1 MDLKCTINRI
11 ARQPKHLRQQA
22 LSLFVALLLCAS
34 QFPLSAYAYS
44 GSYSEDDGCA
54 LAAEEI
60 QVEDDAVLD
69 ESEVGDS
76 PVTSDDTSS
85 EVSTSDEAPDSGEA
99 SSAEDDEFGSFV
111 ESASSS
117 ANSESD
123 GDKLDAGEDVVAALA
138 AADSVAPV
146 SSSVELEAGTYTVS
160 ANVSMLTPLGIT
172 AYATN
177 PQNPL
182 GIGES
187 GIPGAPV
194 KNNAELVV
202 DADGRKTLTF
212 ELVNPVFTVQDFSD
226 GEGVSVVS
234 KERVD
239 IEEDPTDPSY
249 IKDIHEDGFYTRVSK
264 VVVSLDN
271 WDGSYEFSNCSEY
284 ATALNRNESL
294 SYGRFNIPLT
304 LTVDFANAIRH
315 VDGDF
320 SKTFFDENSGIKL
333 SVEAESSSSVIDE
346 LQTAELKVSSVG
358 DAEKSAI
365 DIALGQKFKV
375 NPTFEGYKISL
386 VSGDSEIAFDDKVK
400 LTLGVADKCDS
411 LYLYDDGVL
420 SSISIAPSDGFQ
432 TAEVSKLGTF
442 AVIQSGNSSQWEWSK
457 TLTDDTTGASITYS
471 TDTYWDDIVLNGGEL
486 GQGAEALNIYAD
498 YMGASAK
505 KITDADSLASY
516 TGQLNFDGMR
526 NPQVDAVWGI
536 ALNLMGGADYPSG
549 YDCPIGNGHSKM
561 SATFPVDAAKT
572 SFYLVSGKVGSSKT
586 VKKVASSASK
596 GFVTFDLVPADMENG
611 STLPFWNY
619 VMNCDRWPSAQQ
631 TDDTEI
637 AFIVAVSEASE
648 KVAKPTA
655 SSELVYN
662 GENQTGIPSSEAYT
676 VNGVGEA
683 VNAGSYSAIVTLNE
697 GYVWDDGSSD
707 SIVLN
712 WSISSKRLRAAYVG
726 DSDVKSASEV
736 KLAVEV
742 SGFVNGESVDTIEGY
757 QAPEVRIPDSLKAG
771 SAYSLTPEGGNAGS
785 NYVFEYVAGVLSL
798 SADFI
803 PDYFEAGTYSV
814 TANIY
819 CPASENDI
827 LHLTAY
833 MTNPKNPLVSEDD
846 PDYGVPTTPMS
857 NNATLVVSPDGSKHL
872 IVDLPN
878 PAFTLMKIG
887 LPSNGAVLAGVAR
900 DASVYGNHV
909 SGRITQVV
917 FDISS
922 CESSY
927 SLAGSGVYAAPL
939 KADKKWN
946 LQLGVSWGSMKK
958 ISDSTDYVV
967 PDDSNDENHNNG
979 GGSNSGNSGDNNQNN
994 NSGNNGSNNGASGN
1008 GGSVSTTTDGHLAAG
1023 TYTVSGNV
1031 WLPKSQ
1037 TGLPLNPHLSNGG
1050 FPPSSPVAS
1059 NATLVVDG
1067 TGHAYVRIPVT
1078 IQDKVMVVNNV
1089 WGPGVSFD
1097 GSTITIDLGT
1107 PSAGQTTFTGTCQA
1121 SVTIGW
1127 LAQTIAAGI
1136 FNGVWDHTW
1145 TANWEVDLGS
1155 VLPASGGGTLPA
1167 AAQAILNGANGVAA
1181 QESAAEAALAAL
1193 DEGGSSASESAAA
1206 KKAGSQAASD
1216 EGGAADGGMAPVT
1229 VACIALGAVAVA
1241 AIAAWLLLSRRKRN
1255 AAAEAGADSANGE

>member
-1 MDLKCTINRI
+1 MANLKAVKRKMSKWGVLGN
-11 ARQPKHLRQQA
+11 AF
-22 LSLFVALLLCAS
+22 LSVVLAVSLMPS
-34 QFPLSAYAYS
+34 YAAF
-44 GSYSEDDGCA
+44 GDDGQEESPK
-54 LAAEEI
+54 AAQEQNPQVVNEQTADDVQADGENGLMEEKSPAVKHI
-60 QVEDDAVLD
+60 SNEEDSCPDGDTNEEAV
-69 ESEVGDS
+69 
-76 PVTSDDTSS
+76 SDD
-85 EVSTSDEAPDSGEA
+85 GENDCRA
-99 SSAEDDEFGSFV
+99 DIVAMMSA
-111 ESASSS
+111 ASSS
-117 ANSESD
+117 E
-123 GDKLDAGEDVVAALA
+123 A
-138 AADSVAPV
+138 AATGT
-146 SSSVELEAGTYTVS
+146 ELEAGTYTVS

-202 DADGRKTLTF
+202 DADGHKTLTF

-249 IKDIHEDGFYTRVSK
+249 IEDIHEDGFYTRISK

-271 WDGSYEFSNCSEY
+271 WGGSYEFSNCSEY

-294 SYGRFNIPLT
+294 SYGRFNIPLK

-333 SVEAESSSSVIDE
+333 SVEAESSSSVINE

-411 LYLYDDGVL
+411 LYLYDGGVL

-457 TLTDDTTGASITYS
+457 TLTDDATGASITYS

-486 GQGAEALNIYAD
+486 GQGAEVLNVYAD

-549 YDCPIGNGHSKM
+549 NDCPIGNGHSKM

-596 GFVTFDLVPADMENG
+596 GFVTFDLVPADVENG

-619 VMNCDRWPSAQQ
+619 VMNCDRYPSTAQ

-637 AFIVAVSEASE
+637 AYIVAVSEAPE
-648 KVAKPTA
+648 EVAKPTA
-655 SSELVYN
+655 VSGLVYN
-662 GENQTGIPSSEAYT
+662 GESQVGIPSNEAYT
-676 VNGVGEA
+676 INGVGEA
-683 VNAGSYSAIVTLNE
+683 TNAGDYSAVVTLNE
-697 GYVWDDGSSD
+697 GYAWDDGSSD
-707 SIVLN
+707 SLLLN
-712 WSISSKRLRAAYVG
+712 WSVSPKKLRAAYTG
-726 DSDVKSASEV
+726 DSVVRSVSEA

-742 SGFVNGESVDTIEGY
+742 SGFVDGENANTVDGY
-757 QAPEVRIPDSLKAG
+757 QAPEVRLPGSLKAG

-798 SADFI
+798 GADFV

-846 PDYGVPTTPMS
+846 PNYGVPTTPMS
-857 NNATLVVSPDGSKHL
+857 NNATLIVSADGSKHL
-872 IVDLPN
+872 IVNLPN

-887 LPSNGAVLAGVAR
+887 LPGNGAVLAGVAR
-900 DASVYGNHV
+900 DASVYGSHV

-922 CESSY
+922 CESNY
-927 SLAGSGVYAAPL
+927 LLAGSEVYAAPL

-946 LQLGVSWGSMKK
+946 LQLGVSWDSVKR
-958 ISDSTDYVV
+958 ISDSTSYAV
-967 PDDSNDENHNNG
+967 PDGSNDENANNG
-979 GGSNSGNSGDNNQNN
+979 SNGGNSSGNQGGNSGDNGD
-994 NSGNNGSNNGASGN
+994 SNGSGGSNGGASN
-1008 GGSVSTTTDGHLAAG
+1008 GGSTTIDATTSGHFAAG
-1023 TYTVSGNV
+1023 TYTVSANL
-1031 WLPKSQ
+1031 WFDKAT
-1037 TGLPLNPHLSNGG
+1037 TGLPLNPHLTNGG
-1050 FPPSSPVAS
+1050 FPPSTPVS
-1059 NATLVVDG
+1059 NNATMTVDAS
-1067 TGHAYVRIPVT
+1067 GHAWVSAPVV
-1078 IQDKVMVVNNV
+1078 IQDKVMTINNV
-1089 WGPGVSFD
+1089 WGSGVSYD
-1097 GSTITIDLGT
+1097 GSTVTIDLGT
-1107 PSAGQTTFTGTCQA
+1107 PTADQTQFTGTCTS

-1145 TANWEVDLGS
+1145 STNWEVDLVAGS
-1155 VLPASGGGTLPA
+1155 LPASGGGELPA
-1167 AAQAILNGANGVAA
+1167 AAQAILNGENGVAA
-1181 QESAAEAALAAL
+1181 SGDAAAAALAAAE
-1193 DEGGSSASESAAA
+1193 DGAAKSGDAAKSGKAADGKSSGSAKSGVAGAVEDLADAAA
-1206 KKAGSQAASD
+1206 SNPAVAIALGCVVVLAVAGAAGGAYAYRRKKRAAAAAGDAASD
-1216 EGGAADGGMAPVT
+1216 V
-1229 VACIALGAVAVA
+1229 V
-1241 AIAAWLLLSRRKRN
+1241 SK
-1255 AAAEAGADSANGE
+1255 

>member
-1 MDLKCTINRI
+1 M
-11 ARQPKHLRQQA
+11 
-22 LSLFVALLLCAS
+22 
-34 QFPLSAYAYS
+34 
-44 GSYSEDDGCA
+44 
-54 LAAEEI
+54 
-60 QVEDDAVLD
+60 
-69 ESEVGDS
+69 
-76 PVTSDDTSS
+76 
-85 EVSTSDEAPDSGEA
+85 
-99 SSAEDDEFGSFV
+99 
-111 ESASSS
+111 
-117 ANSESD
+117 
-123 GDKLDAGEDVVAALA
+123 
-138 AADSVAPV
+138 
-146 SSSVELEAGTYTVS
+146 
-160 ANVSMLTPLGIT
+160 
-172 AYATN
+172 
-177 PQNPL
+177 
-182 GIGES
+182 
-187 GIPGAPV
+187 

-226 GEGVSVVS
+226 GEGVSVIS

-249 IKDIHEDGFYTRVSK
+249 IEDIHEDGFYTRISK

-294 SYGRFNIPLT
+294 SYGRFNIPLK
-304 LTVDFANAIRH
+304 LTVDFANAIRN

-320 SKTFFDENSGIKL
+320 SKTFFDENSGVKL
-333 SVEAESSSSVIDE
+333 SVEAESSSSVIGE

-358 DAEKSAI
+358 DAEKTAI
-365 DIALGQKFKV
+365 DTALGQKYKV
-375 NPTFEGYKISL
+375 NPAFEGYKISL
-386 VSGDSEIAFDDKVK
+386 MSGGSEVALDDKVK
-400 LTLGVADKCDS
+400 LTLGIAKEYDS
-411 LYLYDDGVL
+411 LYLFDGGVL
-420 SSISIAPSDGFQ
+420 NNISVVPSDDFQ
-432 TAEVSKLGTF
+432 NAEISKLGTF
-442 AVIQSGNSSQWEWSK
+442 VLAKDGNSSQWEWSK
-457 TLTDDTTGASITYS
+457 TLTDDATGASITYS
-471 TDTYWDDIVLNGGEL
+471 TDTYWDDIILNGGEF
-486 GQGAEALNIYAD
+486 GQGAEVLNIYAD

-536 ALNLMGGADYPSG
+536 ALNLMGEADYPGG
-549 YDCPIGNGHSKM
+549 YNCPIGNGHSKM

-619 VMNCDRWPSAQQ
+619 VMNCDRYPSTAQ

-637 AFIVAVSEASE
+637 AYIVAVSEAPE
-648 KVAKPTA
+648 EVAKPTA
-655 SSELVYN
+655 SSELVYS

-712 WSISSKRLRAAYVG
+712 WSISPKKLRAAYVG

-857 NNATLVVSPDGSKHL
+857 NNATLIVSADGSKHL
-872 IVDLPN
+872 IVNLPN

-887 LPSNGAVLAGVAR
+887 LPGNGAILAGVAR
-900 DASVYGNHV
+900 DASVYGSHV

-922 CESSY
+922 CESNY
-927 SLAGSGVYAAPL
+927 LLAGSEVYAAPL

-946 LQLGVSWGSMKK
+946 LQLGVSWDSVKR
-958 ISDSTDYVV
+958 ISDSTSYAV

-979 GGSNSGNSGDNNQNN
+979 GGSNNGNSGDSSQNN
-994 NSGNNGSNNGASGN
+994 NSGANGSNNGSADN
-1008 GGSVSTTTDGHLAAG
+1008 GGSISTTTDGHLAAG
-1023 TYTVSGNV
+1023 TYTVSGNI
-1031 WLPKSQ
+1031 WFDKSV

-1059 NATLVVDG
+1059 NAMLVVDAS
-1067 TGHAYVRIPVT
+1067 GHAYVRIPVT
-1078 IQDKVMVVNNV
+1078 IQDKVMDIHNV
-1089 WGPGVSFD
+1089 WGSGVSFD
-1097 GSTITIDLGT
+1097 GSVVTIDLGT
-1107 PSAGQTTFTGTCQA
+1107 PSAGQTRFSGTCQA

-1145 TANWEVDLGS
+1145 TANWEVNLGS
-1155 VLPASGGGTLPA
+1155 TLPASGGGTLPA
-1167 AAQAILNGANGVAA
+1167 AAQAILNGVNGVAEE
-1181 QESAAEAALAAL
+1181 ESAAEAALAAL
-1193 DEGGSSASESAAA
+1193 DEDGSSASESSAA

-1216 EGGAADGGMAPVT
+1216 EGDAADGGMAPVI
-1229 VACIALGAVAVA
+1229 VACIALGVVAVA
-1241 AIAAWLLLSRRKRN
+1241 AIAAWLLLSRKKRN